1 MDKLVGGAGLVLG
14 HVLQVDGLLQEDL
27 PLHTSPVVSLHGVD
41 HLHTTGSDIR
51 AWETE

>member
-27 PLHTSPVVSLHGVD
+27 PLHTRPVVSLHGVD
-41 HLHTTGSDIR
+41 HLHTTSSDIR
-51 AWETE
+51 VGETE